1 MDLNLLNVKIE
12 LQATVAL
19 VIAYCISLDASTA
32 CAVHIDFIKIKS

>member
-12 LQATVAL
+12 PQVTVAL

-32 CAVHIDFIKIKS
+32 WAAHILILLK